1 MLRNLNEKNISF
13 YNLVTSKSKSKDI
26 SIFEFIEIIR
36 NGSYQSEIDK
46 IRVANEEDRKR
57 LKSKL
62 PAVTLSGLFS
72 NSHKADQLIKHSGF
86 IQIDI
91 DHIADVKAFKN
102 ILYKDTYTF
111 CGFDSPTGTGLKLIV
126 KIEPKAE
133 HHKNCFLE
141 LEKYYKAKYNIQ
153 IDPACKD
160 ICRLCFISFDKD
172 LFLNE
177 NAEQFNCNSE
187 NHSFELQPETSSNSR
202 LKCEHDYFFNSSNFE
217 EFVSEIEKQKIE
229 LVHNYEE
236 WRNLAFAISN
246 EFGIHGLDYFAK
258 ISSLCYNY
266 EQEKIEDQFYKFLKD
281 NNGTIEIKTV
291 FAMAKKA
298 GLKVPKN
305 EIKHPEDTTR
315 RNLAKVTL
323 IKNYISEKYDIRYNM
338 VSTAYQ
344 WKLKDKE
351 TYQEFNENDLYIEL
365 LEHNYQVGLSLI
377 KSLIQ
382 STWIKNYNPFE
393 EYLEQLPAWD
403 GKTDH
408 ISSLLSFLKLEQSE
422 KFIPTYHFKK
432 WMVRVVKCMIDPTY
446 FNKQMIVLIQEKQ
459 NGGKSTFC
467 RFLCPDILRN
477 YYTESIVT
485 GKDAE
490 IQLATNFLI
499 CYDELSKLSN
509 VDIQHV
515 KALMSTVNINVRLP
529 YAAKQSLL
537 NRNCSFIG
545 NTNSLEFLNDETGSV
560 RFICF
565 HLLDNIDFSYR
576 EKGDINMVYSQAYS
590 LLKSGS
596 FSYDLTNEDSK
607 NIQDYNKRFQV
618 MTPERELLEQNF
630 EPCLDSDPNC
640 QYMASTKILNIL
652 QNKNPQIKLKFRDLG
667 KALTLLEFKRVN
679 KRLEI
684 GKYPQYVYIVKT
696 KYE

>member
-91 DHIADVKAFKN
+91 DHIADVKALKN
-102 ILYKDTYTF
+102 ILYNDPYTF

-153 IDPACKD
+153 IDRACKD

-177 NAEQFNCNSE
+177 NAEQFNCNSK

-202 LKCEHDYFFNSSNFE
+202 LKCKHDYFFNSSNFE

-229 LVHNYEE
+229 IVHNYEE

-246 EFGIHGLDYFAK
+246 EYGIHGLDYFAR

-298 GLKVPKN
+298 GLKIPKN
-305 EIKHPEDTTR
+305 ETKYFEKKTQ
-315 RNLAKVTL
+315 RNLARVTL
-323 IKNYISEKYDIRYNM
+323 IKNYISEKYDIRYNT
-338 VSTAYQ
+338 VSTKHQ
-344 WKLKDKE
+344 WKLKDQE
-351 TYQEFNENDLYIEL
+351 TYQDFNENDLYIEL
-365 LEHNYQVGLSLI
+365 LEQHYQVGFSLL

-382 STWIKNYNPFE
+382 SSWIKNYNPFE
-393 EYLEQLPAWD
+393 EYLEQLPPWD
-403 GKTDH
+403 GKTDY
-408 ISSLLSFLKLEQSE
+408 IGYLLSFLKLEQND
-422 KFIPTYHFKK
+422 KFIPIYHFKK
-432 WMVRVVKCMIDPTY
+432 WLVRVVKCMIDPTY

-477 YYTESIVT
+477 YYTESIVS
-485 GKDAE
+485 GKDAD
-490 IQLATNFLI
+490 IQLSTNFLI
-499 CYDELSKLSN
+499 CYDELSKLSQT
-509 VDIQHV
+509 DIQQI
-515 KALMSTVNINVRLP
+515 KALMSTINVNVRVP

-545 NTNSLEFLNDETGSV
+545 NTNSLEFLNDETGSI

-576 EKGDINMVYSQAYS
+576 EKVDINMVYSQANT
-590 LLKSGS
+590 LLKSSS
-596 FSYDLTNEDSK
+596 FSYDLTDEDSK
-607 NIQDYNKRFQV
+607 NIQNYNQRFQV
-618 MTPERELLEQNF
+618 FTPERELLEQNF

-640 QYMASTKILNIL
+640 QYMTSTQILTIL